1 MGLIKA
7 TAAAISGTME
17 DIWKEMFICDSIPAD
32 VLMVRG
38 YNRVSNRSANNG
50 DPNIITH
57 GSIIVVSDG
66 QCALVVSGG
75 KVIDSC
81 MEPGEYTF
89 HDPKHVPGLGGL
101 LQETGQRIA
110 FGGDA
115 PPKMHRVYYINVK
128 ESMNNPFS
136 ATLSLSLRSAG
147 GYGFDGK
154 VLCSGVFSYRIKD
167 PTLFYKLLAGNVAG
181 SYTRRDLTRQITSE
195 FLTALGPA
203 LSSLCSRGVRPS
215 EIPAHTSE
223 LAQALGE
230 TADKGWLGQRGIEIA
245 AVGISSL
252 TPAGE
257 DMADLRRLSRA
268 ATLFGMP
275 PEPKKEE
282 PAPVSGRWFCP
293 DCGAES
299 TGGFCPQC
307 GKQKP

>member
-17 DIWKEMFICDSIPAD
+17 DIWKEMFICDSMPAE

-38 YNRVSNRSANNG
+38 YKRVSNRSANNG
-50 DPNIITH
+50 DPNIISH

-89 HDPKHVPGLGGL
+89 HDPKHIPGLGGL
-101 LQETGQRIA
+101 LQETGQRIT

-136 ATLSLSLRSAG
+136 AILPLSLRSAG

-154 VLCSGVFSYRIKD
+154 VQCSGVFSYRIKD
-167 PTLFYKLLAGNVAG
+167 PALFYRLLAGNVSGA
-181 SYTRRDLTRQITSE
+181 YTRRELTSQITSE

-203 LSSLCSRGVRPS
+203 LSSLCSRGMRPS
-215 EIPAHTSE
+215 DIPAHTAE

-230 TADKGWLGQRGIEIA
+230 TADKGWLGQRGIEISS
-245 AVGISSL
+245 VGISSL
-252 TPAGE
+252 TPSGE
-257 DMADLRRLSRA
+257 DMADLMRLSRA

>member
-7 TAAAISGTME
+7 AAAALSGTMD
-17 DIWKEMFICDSIPAD
+17 DIWKEMFICDSMPAD

-38 YNRVSNRSANNG
+38 YKRVSNRSANNG
-50 DPNIITH
+50 DPNIISH

-115 PPKMHRVYYINVK
+115 PPKLHRVYYINVK
-128 ESMNNPFS
+128 ESMGNPFS
-136 ATLSLSLRSAG
+136 ATLPLSLRSAG
-147 GYGFDGK
+147 GFGFDGE
-154 VLCSGVFSYRIKD
+154 VRCSGMFSYRIKD
-167 PTLFYKLLAGNVAG
+167 PVLFYRLLAGNVAG
-181 SYTRRDLTRQITSE
+181 SYTRRELTRQITSE

-203 LSSLCSRGVRPS
+203 LNGLCSRGMRPS
-215 EIPAHTSE
+215 EIPSHTSE
-223 LAQALGE
+223 LARELGE
-230 TADKGWLGQRGIEIA
+230 AADKGWLGQRGIEIA

-252 TPAGE
+252 TPAGG
-257 DMADLRRLSRA
+257 DMADLQRLGRA

-275 PEPKKEE
+275 PEPEKQA

-307 GKQKP
+307 GKRKP